1 MDNNFDISKMTKE
14 SILTNDQI
22 QSMAKMFNSPKYKN
36 YATYQIQ
43 EQIRQNLGLDKNMQF
58 PKNQM
63 VKEQERTNELISQAN
78 SQILKLQNQ
87 LNDSKMQLKQA
98 NDKISSQNLYIKEL
112 KADLKEEIE
121 NRALAENK
129 LNSKDWKTALIA
141 LMFSLIVLGI
151 EHWKDIINFILSL
164 F

>member
-1 MDNNFDISKMTKE
+1 MDNNFDFSKMTKV
-14 SILTNDQI
+14 SILTDEQM
-22 QSMAKMFNSPKYKN
+22 QSMTKTFNSQEYQN
-36 YATYQIQ
+36 YAAYQIQ
-43 EQIRQNLGLDKNMQF
+43 EQIRQSLGLDKNMQF

-63 VKEQERTNELISQAN
+63 VEEQERTNKLISQAN
-78 SQILKLQNQ
+78 DQILKLQNQ
-87 LNDSKMQLKQA
+87 LDDSKIQLKQA

>member
-1 MDNNFDISKMTKE
+1 MDNNFDISKMTKV
-14 SILTNDQI
+14 SILTDQ
-22 QSMAKMFNSPKYKN
+22 QMQDMSKMFNSQEYQN
-36 YATYQIQ
+36 YAAYQVQ

-78 SQILKLQNQ
+78 DQILKLQNQ
-87 LNDSKMQLKQA
+87 LNDSKIQLKQA

-112 KADLKEEIE
+112 KADLKEEIK
-121 NRALAENK
+121 NRALVENK

-151 EHWKDIINFILSL
+151 EHCKDIINFISSL